1 MAVDLNSP
9 PRMICLEE
17 FGGNYAAFIDA
28 VYQVFFRD
36 FIRHKAIFG
45 SHQLHLRYHP
55 TFQDRPYAFYHMT
68 HKGDIENERLPD
80 LRRCERIP
88 WARPTIEQAEE
99 LGLRFWEQ
107 TERRNGR
114 HICIWREVDNGDNY
128 FIILCVHRNYV
139 RLLTAFYGDF
149 PNYAEKRKK
158 EYEEWKTNVARD
170 FTPDEL
176 VSDIISRMP
185 APEEEGQAQ

>member
-1 MAVDLNSP
+1 MAVDLNSL

-55 TFQDRPYAFYHMT
+55 AFQDRPYAFYHMT

-88 WARPTIEQAEE
+88 WARPTIEQAKSSV
-99 LGLRFWEQ
+99 F
-107 TERRNGR
+107 
-114 HICIWREVDNGDNY
+114 
-128 FIILCVHRNYV
+128 
-139 RLLTAFYGDF
+139 
-149 PNYAEKRKK
+149 
-158 EYEEWKTNVARD
+158 
-170 FTPDEL
+170 
-176 VSDIISRMP
+176 VSGNRQKGVMDGVFVSGGKSTTVTITL
-185 APEEEGQAQ
+185 